1 MEITK
6 EILDKINKF
15 TRREHTADELFVFEA
30 VLCDNEVDRD
40 NERFTLDAL
49 KKLAELFVG
58 KTGIFDHNP
67 TSNNQNARIF
77 DTHLETDASR
87 KTMGGESYTC
97 LKAHIYMI
105 RTDSNAD
112 LIKEI
117 DGGIKK
123 EVSISCSCSA
133 KRCSVCGAD
142 RKKGKCSH
150 ISGRYYAN
158 SKCHTVL
165 DGVTDAYEWS
175 FVAVPA
181 QVDAGVKKHYTN
193 EKSLD
198 NDALQ
203 RLENSIEE
211 YRKSVIDDIKR
222 MGCLKAH
229 GAVGKTFANAVSAM
243 PLEELLCL
251 KKELVTENSGMGLQL
266 AVQAKD
272 LSQYKI

>member
-6 EILDKINKF
+6 EILEKINKF

-49 KKLAELFVG
+49 RKLSELFVG

-67 TSNNQNARIF
+67 TSGNQNARIF
-77 DTHLETDASR
+77 ETYLETDSSR
-87 KTMGGESYTC
+87 KTMGGEEYTC
-97 LKAHIYMI
+97 LKAQIYMI

-123 EVSISCSCSA
+123 ELSISCSCSA
-133 KRCSVCGAD
+133 KKCSICGAD
-142 RKKGKCSH
+142 RKKRQCSH
-150 ISGRYYAN
+150 ISGKYYAN
-158 SKCHTVL
+158 SKCHTIL

-181 QVDAGVKKHYTN
+181 QIDAGVKKHYTN
-193 EKSLD
+193 EKSHD
-198 NDALQ
+198 PDALQ
-203 RLENSIEE
+203 KLENSIEE
-211 YRKSVIDDIKR
+211 YRKSVIDDIRR
-222 MGCLKAH
+222 MGCLKAQ
-229 GAVGKTFANAVSAM
+229 GAVNKTFSNAVSSM
-243 PLEELLCL
+243 SLEELLSL
-251 KKELVTENSGMGLQL
+251 KKELISENSRMGLQFS
-266 AVQAKD
+266 AGANN